1 MRKRT
6 LKLCFAGFAIA
17 LFIRMYIRVNDSTT
31 SASVNRK
38 IDNTHVE
45 PPNITDNDI
54 KAFLN
59 NTTPQ
64 ARPRKG
70 YIVYDCGEQH
80 PGECGGWSDRMSG
93 MCSAYVIS
101 ILLRKH
107 FLIRYTKSGN
117 LDDFLS
123 PKTID
128 WRYNTSILE
137 GKSWGYQDFFIKI
150 PDAIKKRN
158 LTGLHNLFSKDV
170 NFVRFNWDF
179 TRHFRKFTEA
189 QNLIPWILELHYAD
203 LYSTFFHTL
212 FKPTKSI
219 DEEVKM
225 VVEKA
230 PKLACAQ
237 IRMGGS
243 ATIPGDDIHTTE
255 SQLKDIWIMLK
266 VLESKNYNIFVATD
280 SKYVRDQA
288 KLFFNNLLEAK
299 GRILHID
306 WNPKGDGL
314 ASGYRRVVV
323 DFFVLTKCDILI
335 LTKSGFGIMA
345 AYLNTNVTE
354 MYCLTKDGLM
364 PCSRYTIHDY
374 YPGEL
379 LSPY

>member
-1 MRKRT
+1 M
-6 LKLCFAGFAIA
+6 I
-17 LFIRMYIRVNDSTT
+17 YY
-31 SASVNRK
+31 NRLIGK
-38 IDNTHVE
+38 PVI
-45 PPNITDNDI
+45 PPDITDEDI
-54 KAFLN
+54 KAFLY
-59 NTTPQ
+59 NTTPHAQ
-64 ARPRKG
+64 PRGG
-70 YIVYDCGEQH
+70 YIVYDCDEQH
-80 PGECGGWSDRMSG
+80 PGDCGGWSDRMSG
-93 MCSAYVIS
+93 MFSAYVIS
-101 ILLRKH
+101 VLLRKH
-107 FLIRYTKSGN
+107 FLIRYTKSGD
-117 LDDFLS
+117 LRDFLS
-123 PKTID
+123 PTAID
-128 WRYNTSILE
+128 WRYNSSILE
-137 GKSWGYQDFFIKI
+137 GKSWGYQDFFSKI

-179 TRHFRKFTEA
+179 TQHFRKFTEA
-189 QNLIPWILELHYAD
+189 QNVIPWILELHYAD

-280 SKYVRDQA
+280 SKSVRDQA
-288 KLFFNNLLEAK
+288 KLFLNNLLEAK

-323 DFFVLTKCDILI
+323 DFFVLTKCDVLL

-374 YPGEL
+374 YPGDL